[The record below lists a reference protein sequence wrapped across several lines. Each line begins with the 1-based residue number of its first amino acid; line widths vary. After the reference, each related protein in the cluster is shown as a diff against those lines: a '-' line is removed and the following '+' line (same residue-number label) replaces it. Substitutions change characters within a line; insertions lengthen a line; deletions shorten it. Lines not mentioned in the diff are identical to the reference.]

1 MISCIFWFV
10 LPVNHL
16 HAFLSPPAFASRI
29 HRPVSA
35 TSLQD
40 AVPESETVE
49 SEEVTSIQVPMKFFG
64 PYPTIGLRFPDLAT
78 ANQKSQNLTGVSLDF
93 ILDTAANTNTINAQV
108 ANELELEVVG
118 EAPPGVGSAGA
129 ISGGNTYMLGDSELE
144 GTGKKPFTFMQGL
157 TAAALPIAS
166 PACAGLL
173 SQAFFYCFEGG
184 VEFNWGSQSQSLEDG
199 MIPNSAS
206 ITFHGEKDANLE
218 NILSKL
224 TRVPIEPVPVTQ
236 LPSVILKINGVEVP
250 ALLDTGSP
258 ITVLNSR
265 AAQQAGIETIT
276 VASGPEKANN
286 PFAAVANRFKAAQ
299 ATSKAA
305 ANGDLLTIAGTNGQ
319 STTLLKSTSA
329 AKISLSGG
337 SQDVSFGESNIYV
350 GDIPGLAAL
359 NGIGVD
365 SPPSAVLGM
374 DVLRKRPKML
384 LRARDQEV
392 YF

>member
-10 LPVNHL
+10 LPVNQL
-16 HAFLSPPAFASRI
+16 HAFVHPPAFASRI

-35 TSLQD
+35 TSVQD
-40 AVPESETVE
+40 AVPETETVE
-49 SEEVTSIQVPMKFFG
+49 SEEVTSIQVPMKFSG

-78 ANQKSQNLTGVSLDF
+78 KHQKSQNLTGVSLDF

-108 ANELELEVVG
+108 ANELELEVIG
-118 EAPPGVGSAGA
+118 EALPGVGSAGA
-129 ISGGNTYMLGDSELE
+129 ISGGNTFMLGDSELE
-144 GTGKKPFTFMQGL
+144 GTGKEPFIFMQNL
-157 TAAALPIAS
+157 TASALPIAS

-184 VEFNWGSQSQSLEDG
+184 VELNWGSQLLEDG
-199 MIPNSAS
+199 MIPNPAS
-206 ITFHGEKDANLE
+206 ITFHGEKDADLE
-218 NILSKL
+218 NILSEL
-224 TRVPIEPVPVTQ
+224 TRVPIVPMPVTQ
-236 LPSVILKINGVEVP
+236 LPTVILKINGVEVR

-258 ITVLNSR
+258 ITFLNSR
-265 AAQQAGIETIT
+265 AAQQAGIETVT
-276 VASGPEKANN
+276 VASGPEKSNN
-286 PFAAVANRFKAAQ
+286 PLAAVANRFKAAQ
-299 ATSKAA
+299 ATAKAA

-319 STTLLKSTSA
+319 PTTLLKSTSA
-329 AKISLSGG
+329 AKILLSGD